1 MTITPYPSKA
11 APTRRLYIAAYDIR
25 HPKRLRRALH
35 LLKEQ
40 ASGRQKSVFE
50 VFLTEPEKE
59 RLLERVAEVLNPD
72 EDRFFLLRL
81 SDHQAMLTAGIAV
94 PPLDQ
99 QYICI
104 E

>member
-1 MTITPYPSKA
+1 MSHRP
-11 APTRRLYIAAYDIR
+11 LYIAAYDIR
-25 HPKRLRRALH
+25 HPSRLRRALN

-50 VFLTEPEKE
+50 LFLDEDEKK
-59 RLLERVAEVLNPD
+59 LLLSRVAEVLNPE
-72 EDRFFLLRL
+72 EDRFFLLKL
-81 SDHQAMLTAGIAV
+81 SEHQSLLTAGIAIR
-94 PPLDQ
+94 PLDQ

>member
-1 MTITPYPSKA
+1 MNH
-11 APTRRLYIAAYDIR
+11 RVLYIAAYDIR
-25 HPKRLRRALH
+25 DPSRLHRALH

-50 VFLTEPEKE
+50 LFLTEEEKK
-59 RLLERVAEVLNPD
+59 RLLARVAEVLEPD

-81 SDHQAMLTAGIAV
+81 SGHQPMLTAGIAV
-94 PPLDQ
+94 RPLDQ

>member
-1 MTITPYPSKA
+1 MSHRP
-11 APTRRLYIAAYDIR
+11 LYIAAYDIR
-25 HPKRLRRALH
+25 HPTRLRRALH

-50 VFLTEPEKE
+50 LFLDQEEKKQ
-59 RLLERVAEVLNPD
+59 LLSRIAEVLNPE

-81 SDHQAMLTAGIAV
+81 SDHQTMLTAGIAV